1 MISGVKNAMISITVT
16 GGKGGTGKSF
26 VATSLAILLS
36 KSIDGLVLAD
46 TDLEGPNDH
55 VILGI
60 EELENR
66 EPITLFLPMI
76 DTTKCTRCG
85 VCVKICDTGAL
96 FMGGRTYP
104 IVFPRLCS
112 GCKACYYSCP
122 YGAIREAGHVLGY
135 TYVTPVCFSGRCF
148 KLVTGMLIEGEE
160 HTPPGVYRTL
170 QRALELKPELLIVD
184 TGAGTGNAVSMGF
197 RDSDL
202 VIVVTEPTPLGA
214 HDLDSILE
222 VTDAMDKQVWLV
234 VNRYGIGDISIL
246 ETVLHRH
253 RVEKIFHIP
262 YDKAVVEAYAYSKP
276 LIIHYPG
283 SPASRALIKISDE
296 LMGWIK
302 H

>member
-1 MISGVKNAMISITVT
+1 MISGVKNTMISITVT

-66 EPITLFLPMI
+66 ELITLFLPMI
-76 DTTKCTRCG
+76 DTTKCTRCR

-96 FMGGRTYP
+96 FVAGRTYP
-104 IVFPRLCS
+104 IVFPKLCS

-234 VNRYGIGDISIL
+234 VNRYGIGDISVL

-253 RVEKIFHIP
+253 RVEKIFHVP

>member
-1 MISGVKNAMISITVT
+1 MISITVT
-16 GGKGGTGKSF
+16 GGKGGTGKSL

-36 KSIDGLVLAD
+36 KSIDSLVLAD
-46 TDLEGPNDH
+46 IDLECPNDH

-60 EELENR
+60 EELENQ
-66 EPITLFLPMI
+66 EPIILFLPVI
-76 DTTKCTRCG
+76 DTAKCTRCG
-85 VCVKICDTGAL
+85 VCVNICDTGAL
-96 FMGGRTYP
+96 FMTGRAYP

-112 GCKACYYSCP
+112 GCKACYYACP

-135 TYVTPVCFSGRCF
+135 TYVTPVCFDGRCF

-170 QRALELKPELLIVD
+170 QRALELKSELLIID

-222 VTDAMDKQVWLV
+222 VTDAMGKQVWLV

-246 ETVLHRH
+246 ETILHRH
-253 RVEKIFHIP
+253 RVNKIFHIP

-276 LIIHYPG
+276 LIIHYPD
-283 SPASRALIKISDE
+283 SPASKALIKISDE
-296 LMGWIK
+296 LMRWIK
-302 H
+302 Y

>member
-1 MISGVKNAMISITVT
+1 MTSIAVT
-16 GGKGGTGKSF
+16 GGKGGTGKSL
-26 VATSLAILLS
+26 VATSLATLLS
-36 KSIDGLVLAD
+36 KNIDDLVLVDA
-46 TDLEGPNDH
+46 DLEGPNDH

-66 EPITLFLPMI
+66 EPITLFLPVI

-96 FMGGRTYP
+96 FMAGKAYP

-112 GCKACYYSCP
+112 GCKACYYACP
-122 YGAIREAGHVLGY
+122 YGAIRGAGHILGY
-135 TYVTPVCFSGRCF
+135 TYVTPVCFGGRCF

-170 QRALELKPELLIVD
+170 QRALELEPELLIVD

-222 VTDAMDKQVWLV
+222 VTDAMNKQVWLV
-234 VNRYGIGDISIL
+234 VNKYGIGDITIL
-246 ETVLHRH
+246 ETVLRRH

-276 LIIHYPG
+276 LIIHYPS
-283 SPASRALIKISDE
+283 SPASRALMKISDE